1 MARAAR
7 DQINLEFAFFTYL
20 RIFYTENRGRIRT
33 HFRDL
38 SKKFLDFNDPVSGAF
53 LREPQFEA
61 LEMYVF
67 LKEYLDN
74 QHVHEIFADWHARQ
88 NRFETRT
95 NLGVEQ
101 IGLFGDLDTEQYQAV
116 FEYIQ
121 KFDRNYPNYIFAL
134 PMGTGKTILMATCIF
149 YEFLLANKFPKDPKY
164 CHNALVF
171 APDKTVLQSLK
182 EIQTFDMGRVVPSE
196 YLSFLSSHIQ
206 FHFLEESGTAL
217 STMDRSKF
225 NIIISNTQKIILK
238 KQHKERSASER
249 LFQSSA
255 PTYQSGSAYDE
266 NVDLYGFDKPEDEQG
281 LTINQRFQKLTRL
294 EQLGIFVDEA
304 HHAFG
309 NKLAID
315 MGLKTSKTSLRLT
328 IDELAASL
336 ERADTHVCACY
347 NFTGTPYV
355 GKQVLPEVIYGY
367 GLTEAID
374 KGFLKK
380 VMSHSYTNPK
390 STEFVNFV
398 IKNFWEN
405 HADQR
410 HEGMLPKLALFA
422 STINELQN
430 ELRPAVESVL
440 SNFGIPIS
448 RILVNV
454 GDDKLTTNDDLREFI
469 NLDTPASEKQFILLV
484 NKGKEGWNC
493 RSLFGVALYRKPRSK
508 IFVLQASMRCLR
520 QIGEGQQTGHIYLSK
535 ENMEILDDELQ
546 QNFRVSLEEINNVGV
561 KKDEHKVHVR
571 KQIKVPLIRIRKMHQ
586 LVEKQP
592 EDGLSLQLDEADTEK
607 YRLEYERR
615 EGLQTAD
622 PVQTEDLTELK
633 ERRDFSQLTL
643 CAEIARYLN
652 RSPLAIEDI
661 LTNTQEGMEEILESV
676 NTFNELL
683 YDWIIPRLFDALY
696 DLREFDHHESEEIEL
711 VKTPED
717 GHYTVS
723 TTTKLIAEESESY
736 ELGSTPA
743 EESEH
748 HESGGTQL
756 IEESED
762 EYHTNPTTQNLVA
775 KETDT
780 EWRNYRHKSFH
791 LDTYVFDSLPECR
804 LFWYLMRNEKVK
816 QLYFTG
822 MLTHGQSDFY
832 IQYIDPESHA
842 VRRYYPDFLM
852 QKDDDAW
859 VIVEVKGD
867 NMIDD
872 KIVQAKAAAAQQRA
886 SASDMSYKI
895 IRGTDAADGR
905 YQALF
910 E

>member
-1 MARAAR
+1 MARATR
-7 DQINLEFAFFTYL
+7 DQINLNFAFFTYL
-20 RIFYTENRGRIRT
+20 RVFYTENRGRIRN
-33 HFRDL
+33 HFREL
-38 SKKFLDFNDPVSGAF
+38 SKKFLDFNDPTSGAF

-74 QHVHEIFADWHARQ
+74 QHVHQIFADWHARR
-88 NRFETRT
+88 NRFERRS

-101 IGLFGDLDTEQYQAV
+101 IGLFGDLDTAQYKAI
-116 FEYIQ
+116 FDYIR
-121 KFDRNYPNYIFAL
+121 KFGRNYPNYIFAL

-149 YEFLLANKFPKDPKY
+149 YEFLIANKFPKDPKY

-206 FHFLEESGTAL
+206 FHFLEEAGTAL

-238 KQHKERSASER
+238 KQHAKKSASER

-309 NKLAID
+309 NQLARD
-315 MGLKTSKTSLRLT
+315 MGLQKSKTSLRLT
-328 IDELAASL
+328 IDELAVNL
-336 ERADTHVCACY
+336 ERAGTHVCACY

-355 GKQVLPEVIYGY
+355 GKQVLPEVVYDY

-380 VMSHSYTNPK
+380 VTSHSYTNPK
-390 STEFVNFV
+390 SSEFVKFV
-398 IKNFWEN
+398 IEHFWEN
-405 HADQR
+405 HKEQR
-410 HEGMLPKLALFA
+410 HEDMLPKLVLFA
-422 STINELQN
+422 STIKELQE

-440 SNFGIPIS
+440 SNLGIPTS

-454 GDDKLTTNDDLREFI
+454 GDDKLTSNDDLREFK
-469 NLDTPASEKQFILLV
+469 NLDMPASEKQFILLV

-535 ENMEILDDELQ
+535 ENMEILDNELQ
-546 QNFRVSLEEINNVGV
+546 QNFRVSLEKINNAGV
-561 KKDEHKVHVR
+561 KKEEYKVQVR

-586 LVEKQP
+586 LVENQP
-592 EDGLSLQLDEADTEK
+592 EAGLSLQLDKADTEK
-607 YRLEYERR
+607 YRLEYEKRD
-615 EGLQTAD
+615 GLQPTD
-622 PVQTEDLTELK
+622 SVQTEDLTEFR

-652 RSPLAIEDI
+652 RSPL
-661 LTNTQEGMEEILESV
+661 
-676 NTFNELL
+676 
-683 YDWIIPRLFDALY
+683 
-696 DLREFDHHESEEIEL
+696 EIE
-711 VKTPED
+711 
-717 GHYTVS
+717 GHPNEHTRGYG
-723 TTTKLIAEESESY
+723 KDSY
-736 ELGSTPA
+736 
-743 EESEH
+743 
-748 HESGGTQL
+748 
-756 IEESED
+756 
-762 EYHTNPTTQNLVA
+762 
-775 KETDT
+775 
-780 EWRNYRHKSFH
+780 
-791 LDTYVFDSLPECR
+791 
-804 LFWYLMRNEKVK
+804 
-816 QLYFTG
+816 
-822 MLTHGQSDFY
+822 
-832 IQYIDPESHA
+832 
-842 VRRYYPDFLM
+842 
-852 QKDDDAW
+852 
-859 VIVEVKGD
+859 
-867 NMIDD
+867 
-872 KIVQAKAAAAQQRA
+872 
-886 SASDMSYKI
+886 
-895 IRGTDAADGR
+895 GR
-905 YQALF
+905 
-910 E
+910 